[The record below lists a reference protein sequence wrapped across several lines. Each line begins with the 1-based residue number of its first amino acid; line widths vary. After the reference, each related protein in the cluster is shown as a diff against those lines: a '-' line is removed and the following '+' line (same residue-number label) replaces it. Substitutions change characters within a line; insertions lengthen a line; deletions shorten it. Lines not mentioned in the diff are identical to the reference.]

1 MKPFFSAVMFRER
14 EHTDSFLSKTEPCD
28 VRCNFAQWSWCF
40 RQSEAVYS
48 CLFTR
53 VRFLCGWR
61 RLRGR
66 SLAECSNFVMS
77 ACFRDGTL
85 IGDIL
90 QGKHLSLCLLKML
103 IGNNKA
109 DIMVGKLI

>member
-1 MKPFFSAVMFRER
+1 MKQFLTACHVRGRKRADSA
-14 EHTDSFLSKTEPCD
+14 LSATHSYD
-28 VRCNFAQWSWCF
+28 VRCNFAQWSLCSC
-40 RQSEAVYS
+40 RSEAVYS
-48 CLFTR
+48 RLFTR
-53 VRFLCGWR
+53 VKFLRGWR

-66 SLAECSNFVMS
+66 SLAEHSNFVMS

-90 QGKHLSLCLLKML
+90 QEKHLSLCLLKML